1 MVANAIAEGKPGYEK
16 VRDYLIPTW
25 HQHNVQCVVK
35 NSKLREGESTN
46 KQGSSVRDSSP
57 DEVAGLVSYLVSA
70 EATMIT
76 GQSVRL
82 FAFLLSTLSKCF
94 WHFKV
99 SINGGMYFD
108 WCTSWNLTWFQ
119 TRNGFV
125 CRWVISILGTT
136 YTRIYM
142 RTGQHLKLRC
152 NIFAIC
158 ELYCMRPCHTSRQK
172 PGRSKYNGGYNS
184 FYREGMLLEL
194 MMLWGINRRNTF

>member
-25 HQHNVQCVVK
+25 HQPNVQCVVK

-70 EATMIT
+70 EAAMIT

-82 FAFLLSTLSKCF
+82 FAFLLLTLSKCF

-99 SINGGMYFD
+99 SINGGIYFD
-108 WCTSWNLTWFQ
+108 WCTSWNYSHIIPDQERFCLSMGNFN
-119 TRNGFV
+119 TRYYV
-125 CRWVISILGTT
+125 YKDIYAYRTT
-136 YTRIYM
+136 SKATVQY
-142 RTGQHLKLRC
+142 LC
-152 NIFAIC
+152 NLWAL
-158 ELYCMRPCHTSRQK
+158 LYETMPHIETEARP
-172 PGRSKYNGGYNS
+172 
-184 FYREGMLLEL
+184 E
-194 MMLWGINRRNTF
+194 